1 MSLWQN
7 SAFSKDLII
16 RTAADPRAIAAAVQR
31 ELRSVDPTVAVENIK
46 TLEQVRDD
54 SLASRRFATRLLVG
68 FSIVGSLL
76 TLVSIYGVL
85 SLSVASRRRELA
97 IRSAL
102 GAQRGDISNLI
113 LNEAGRLIAGGVVA
127 GIVSA
132 FVLARALR
140 SFLFDVEPTDP
151 WMLVG
156 ASVLFAAIGLAACWM
171 PTRRAAEVDAL
182 ESLRAE

>member
-1 MSLWQN
+1 
-7 SAFSKDLII
+7 
-16 RTAADPRAIAAAVQR
+16 
-31 ELRSVDPTVAVENIK
+31 
-46 TLEQVRDD
+46 
-54 SLASRRFATRLLVG
+54 LLVG

-113 LNEAGRLIAGGVVA
+113 LNEAGRLIAGGVAA
-127 GIVSA
+127 GIISA
-132 FVLARALR
+132 LVLARALR

-156 ASVLFAAIGLAACWM
+156 ASVLFAVIGLAACWM
-171 PTRRAAEVDAL
+171 PTRRAAAVDAL
-182 ESLRAE
+182 GALRAE

>member
-1 MSLWQN
+1 M
-7 SAFSKDLII
+7 
-16 RTAADPRAIAAAVQR
+16 
-31 ELRSVDPTVAVENIK
+31 
-46 TLEQVRDD
+46 
-54 SLASRRFATRLLVG
+54 
-68 FSIVGSLL
+68 
-76 TLVSIYGVL
+76 

-113 LNEAGRLIAGGVVA
+113 LNEAGRLIAGG
-127 GIVSA
+127 IVSA

-156 ASVLFAAIGLAACWM
+156 ASV
-171 PTRRAAEVDAL
+171 TVRRNRSSGVLDADAPRSSSRCARSF
-182 ESLRAE
+182 ES